1 MVFLGKEWNHDYGQY
16 IGGHWYYMNADGIMV
31 TGRHYINKRWYYF
44 NANGVWN

>member
-1 MVFLGKEWNHDYGQY
+1 MDWTGIMTTGWQY

>member
-1 MVFLGKEWNHDYGQY
+1 
-16 IGGHWYYMNADGIMV
+16 MNADGIMV